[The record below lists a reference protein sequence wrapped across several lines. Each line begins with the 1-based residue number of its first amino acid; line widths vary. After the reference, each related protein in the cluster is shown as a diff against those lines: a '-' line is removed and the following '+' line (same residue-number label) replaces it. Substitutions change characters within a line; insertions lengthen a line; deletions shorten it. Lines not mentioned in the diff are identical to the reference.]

1 MSKKTIIFASRL
13 GQQFA
18 FYIIILSSFFTLL
31 ITTLQVSLEY
41 YEEIDQIEKRLSS
54 IENTYAVSLS
64 HSVWFI
70 NEELINIELESI
82 MTLPDVAYVE
92 IYNVEGASWASG
104 AKPTSTV
111 KERHYV
117 LSYKFGP
124 NGKSDVGILKVYIAM
139 NNVYERLFSDV
150 MYTLAS
156 NAIKT
161 LLVSIFI
168 FLLVHNII
176 TKRLLYIEHFLKD
189 VSPHSQSK
197 KLVYPRQSKHSN
209 ELDSLAE
216 YINAMLI
223 RQTSYSLSL
232 KESNCRLNSL
242 LEERDIL
249 LEDKR
254 KVNKRL
260 EDKVDER
267 THALFEKM
275 KELDVQRLSAEKA
288 NMAKSEFISSMSH
301 ELRTPLNAIIGFSQL
316 FQLGITDPEVVRE
329 NADEILAAGYHLLA
343 LINDILDLSK
353 IESKDISLDIQPVK
367 IKGVIEEAVVMV
379 GALASQNDITIEV
392 GVEAFNIGHQEV
404 LADPLRLKQI
414 IMNLLSNAI
423 KYNREH
429 GSVRLTYCNGND
441 SLKIRIEDTGEGL
454 SDEKVQ
460 ELFVPFNR
468 LGREKSKI
476 EGTGIGLVICKE
488 LIERMGGEIGVESKV
503 QVGSVFWITLPIPR
517 SKNND
522 NDSLTI

>member
-1 MSKKTIIFASRL
+1 MSKKTIIFKSRL

-18 FYIIILSSFFTLL
+18 LYIIVLSSFFTLL
-31 ITTLQVSLEY
+31 ITVLQVSLEY
-41 YEEIDQIEKRLSS
+41 LEEINQIEKRLSS

-82 MTLPDVAYVE
+82 LTLPDVAYVE
-92 IYNVEGASWASG
+92 INNVEGASWASG
-104 AKPTSTV
+104 EKPTSKV
-111 KERHYV
+111 KERHYT

-124 NGKSDVGILKVYIAM
+124 NGKSEVGILKVYVAM
-139 NNVYERLFSDV
+139 NNVYERLLSHV

-168 FLLVHNII
+168 FVLVHNFI
-176 TKRLLYIEHFLKD
+176 TKRLLYIERFLKEI
-189 VSPHSQSK
+189 SPQDHTK
-197 KLVYPRQSKHSN
+197 KLVYPRQSKHPN

-232 KESNCRLNSL
+232 AESNLRLNSL
-242 LEERDIL
+242 LEERDRL
-249 LEDKR
+249 LEDKL
-254 KVNKRL
+254 KVNKQL
-260 EDKVDER
+260 EVKVNER
-267 THALFEKM
+267 THALLEKM
-275 KELDVQRLSAEKA
+275 KELDVQRLRAEKA
-288 NMAKSEFISSMSH
+288 NLAKSEFISSMSH

-316 FQLGITDPEVVRE
+316 FQLGITDSNVARE

-353 IESKDISLDIQPVK
+353 IESKEISLDIQPTK
-367 IKGVIEEAVVMV
+367 ISGVIEEAMVMV
-379 GALASQNDITIEV
+379 SALASQYNIKVEV
-392 GVEAFNIGHQEV
+392 ELEQFNLGYKEV
-404 LADPLRLKQI
+404 LADPLRLKQV

-429 GSVRLTYCNGND
+429 GSVIVSCSNVDD
-441 SLKIRIEDTGEGL
+441 SLKIQIEDTGEGL
-454 SDEKVQ
+454 SAEEVQ
-460 ELFVPFNR
+460 ELFIPFNR

-488 LIERMGGEIGVESKV
+488 LIEKMNGNIGVYNKV
-503 QVGSVFWITLPIPR
+503 PSGSVFWVTLPIP
-517 SKNND
+517 KQ
-522 NDSLTI
+522 